1 MRTRVPGACAP
12 YTLGVI
18 VKYGGNAMKSLELR
32 RAVAAEIA
40 ALRAEVPVVVV
51 HGGGPVIERELAA
64 RGVTSEFRGGLRVTT
79 PAAMDV
85 VEMALC
91 QLNKQLSQDVGG
103 AVGLMGRDSDLLR
116 AELLDPELGRVG
128 RVTGVNADLLRTL
141 LGAGITPVLGCVA
154 VGPDGDA
161 LNVNADTVAGAVAG
175 ALNDGVVFLTDVDGV
190 YRAYP
195 DPDSRAAT
203 LSRAEVEGGVAQ
215 GWIAGGMIPKVRAAL
230 DALDRGAPFAVIAS
244 GMQAGVLAA
253 AARGEAGT
261 RITP

>member
-1 MRTRVPGACAP
+1 M
-12 YTLGVI
+12 I

-40 ALRAEVPVVVV
+40 ALRAQMPVVVV

-64 RGVTSEFRGGLRVTT
+64 RGIPSEFLGGLRVTS
-79 PAAMDV
+79 PQAMDV

-91 QLNKQLSQDVGG
+91 QLNKQLAQDIGG
-103 AVGLMGRDSDLLR
+103 AVGLMGRDCNLLT
-116 AELLDPELGRVG
+116 AETFDPALGRVG

-141 LGAGITPVLGCVA
+141 LGAGITPVVGCVA

-161 LNVNADTVAGAVAG
+161 LNINADTAAGAVAG
-175 ALNDGVVFLTDVDGV
+175 ALNEGIVFLTDVDGV
-190 YRAYP
+190 YRNYP
-195 DPDSRAAT
+195 DPASRANA
-203 LSRAEVEGGVAQ
+203 LSRAEAEEGIRA

-230 DALDRGAPFAVIAS
+230 DALDRGAPHATIAS
-244 GMQAGVLAA
+244 GMVAGVLAA

-261 RITP
+261 RVTA

>member
-1 MRTRVPGACAP
+1 M
-12 YTLGVI
+12 I

-32 RAVAAEIA
+32 RAVAGEIA
-40 ALRAEVPVVVV
+40 ALRATHPVVVV

-64 RGVTSEFRGGLRVTT
+64 RGIPSEFRGGLRVTS
-79 PAAMDV
+79 PGAMDV

-91 QLNKQLSQDVGG
+91 QLNKQLSQDVGA
-103 AVGLMGRDSDLLR
+103 AVGLMGRDSGLLR
-116 AELLDPELGRVG
+116 AEVLDAALGRVG

-141 LGAGITPVLGCVA
+141 LGAGLTPVVGCVA

-161 LNVNADTVAGAVAG
+161 LNVNADTAAGAVAG
-175 ALNDGVVFLTDVDGV
+175 ALGEGIVFLTDVDGV

-195 DPDSRAAT
+195 DPASRAPHLT
-203 LSRAEVEGGVAQ
+203 HAETEGGLAE

-230 DALDRGAPFAVIAS
+230 DALGAGAPYAVIAS
-244 GMQAGVLAA
+244 GMTAGVLGAA
-253 AARGEAGT
+253 AQGEAGT

>member
-1 MRTRVPGACAP
+1 M
-12 YTLGVI
+12 I

-40 ALRAEVPVVVV
+40 ALRAQMPVVVV

-64 RGVTSEFRGGLRVTT
+64 RRIASEFLGGLRVTS
-79 PAAMDV
+79 PEAMDV

-91 QLNKQLSQDVGG
+91 QLNKQLAQDIGG
-103 AVGLMGRDSDLLR
+103 AVGLMGRDCNLLT
-116 AELLDPELGRVG
+116 AETFDPALGRVG

-141 LGAGITPVLGCVA
+141 LGAGITPVVGCVA

-161 LNVNADTVAGAVAG
+161 LNINADTAAGAVAG
-175 ALNDGVVFLTDVDGV
+175 ALNEGIIFLTDVDGV
-190 YRAYP
+190 YRNYP
-195 DPDSRAAT
+195 DPASRASA
-203 LSRAEVEGGVAQ
+203 LSRAEAEEGIRA

-230 DALDRGAPFAVIAS
+230 DALDRGAPHATIAS
-244 GMQAGVLAA
+244 GMVAGVLTA

-261 RITP
+261 RVTG